1 MIGQNGRAMCKNM
14 MVVEMMS
21 MLQGALLLTLAGRAG
36 PAGPAGQCAE
46 LEREP
51 LAPVSTLLRSNIAI
65 TLASWIRHHQARL
78 SNFNIRAE

>member
-1 MIGQNGRAMCKNM
+1 MIGQNGRAVCKNM
-14 MVVEMMS
+14 VVVEMMS
-21 MLQGALLLTLAGRAG
+21 MLQGALLLTLAGRAR
-36 PAGPAGQCAE
+36 PAGQCAE

-51 LAPVSTLLRSNIAI
+51 LAPVSTLLRSNITI